1 MQYSL
6 LIFNPMKRLL
16 TLSILVILAACGG
29 KESESTDQKNIL
41 ENLTYTID
49 TVVVDAGE
57 DFLNLTYGLGR
68 FNLTEDKSRL
78 FFFENEPRNLVE
90 VDLEK
95 LKVLKKTEFEVEG
108 PDGIGSY
115 LSGLEIGPNGNLFL
129 NSYSTFGVFGQNGK
143 KLQDLKFFPSGIDS
157 VLAKNNRTLYSR
169 AVYDFE
175 TRQIYSQP
183 TFQDAQDHILL
194 ILDSEAQSARSLPI
208 PKMKIADDYSG
219 TFTIESE
226 GTTIMSFYAVAS
238 FFTFTRGK
246 LILSNGGMSG
256 IYSYDTNTEKLD
268 FIDIQHQTVPN
279 LMDFELIKNPTEV
292 WQAKE
297 NQKNINQHINYMDLI
312 WDDSREMYFRFGVK
326 TFEGETQEDPTT
338 YEYYLFAYDGDFK
351 VLGETI
357 LDGIEGSFWSAFF
370 KDGKLYT
377 YVNINDEL
385 GFAVFTFDF

>member
-1 MQYSL
+1 
-6 LIFNPMKRLL
+6 MKRLL